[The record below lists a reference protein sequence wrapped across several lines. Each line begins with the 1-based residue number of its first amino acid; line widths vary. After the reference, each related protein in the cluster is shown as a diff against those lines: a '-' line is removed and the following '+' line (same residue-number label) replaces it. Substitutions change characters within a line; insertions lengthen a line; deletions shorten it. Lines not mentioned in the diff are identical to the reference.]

1 MEGLFLVISIKYM
14 KTFIII
20 ILIYFPNN
28 LIIKNCLE
36 IKKYRIN
43 HLINDTTLLSST
55 FVIDSN
61 TKVISEYKDHDEVLS
76 YKVID
81 IDENNTKYI
90 YLDDNDT
97 IIKKTQ
103 INENIKIYS
112 KLIDTNYLKHE
123 YKFEKIEQIDI
134 LNDKGRIKSNIKIGY
149 NIRKNYNVTNFE
161 YLYFPNDSIKNKK
174 EYSDD
179 SLLIN
184 DESYSYNVEGRLIK
198 TIVNYN
204 FYFDKHTQGFIE
216 PYDYINYIYENN
228 KLKYEVYIVD
238 ENEKRDYK
246 KIKDF
251 MVPNSFDLVEY
262 VYDSDDEIIETI
274 YYETIEKKYNDTL
287 LNEKNTFKKLFTYYT
302 VKTKK
307 NLIDK

>member
-1 MEGLFLVISIKYM
+1 M
-14 KTFIII
+14 KTLFIII
-20 ILIYFPNN
+20 SIFFINN
-28 LIIKNCLE
+28 FQNCNCIE
-36 IKKYRIN
+36 IFDYKIN
-43 HLINDTTLLSST
+43 HLTNDTTLLSST

-61 TKVISEYKDHDEVLS
+61 TKVISEYYNAENVFT
-76 YKVID
+76 YKVIE

-90 YLDDNDT
+90 YFKNNDT

-103 INENIKIYS
+103 IIDNLKIHS

-134 LNDKGRIKSNIKIGY
+134 LNDKGRIKSNIKIGI
-149 NIRKNYNVTNFE
+149 NIKKNYDITNFE

-174 EYSDD
+174 EYSNDK
-179 SLLIN
+179 LLKY
-184 DESYSYNVEGRLIK
+184 DESYSYDVEGRLIK

-204 FYFDKHTQGFIE
+204 FYFDKHTQGVIE

-238 ENEKRDYK
+238 ENEKRYYK
-246 KIKDF
+246 EIKKF
-251 MVPNSFDLVEY
+251 MEPNSFDLVEY
-262 VYDSDDEIIETI
+262 VYNSENEIFEII

-287 LNEKNTFKKLFTYYT
+287 LNEKNTFKKLFTYFSI
-302 VKTKK
+302 KK
-307 NLIDK
+307 K